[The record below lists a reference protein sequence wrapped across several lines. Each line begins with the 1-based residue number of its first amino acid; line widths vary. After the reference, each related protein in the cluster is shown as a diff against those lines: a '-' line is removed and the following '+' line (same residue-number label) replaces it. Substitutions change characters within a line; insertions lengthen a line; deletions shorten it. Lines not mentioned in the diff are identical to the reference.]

1 MFKKFSD
8 LFQFGQPK
16 HGVLELPRLSK
27 SESDS
32 LYEFLSKFFRGLQMN
47 DKNDVVPTMKSS
59 YCPKQG
65 MSYYIPTK
73 NGEVEIKLGKR
84 KYTKSTC

>member
-1 MFKKFSD
+1 MFNKFAD
-8 LFQFGQPK
+8 LFQYGQPK
-16 HGVLELPRLSK
+16 NGILELPRLSK

-32 LYEFLSKFFRGLQMN
+32 LHRYLSGFFRGLQNN
-47 DKNDVVPTMKSS
+47 DKNDVVPLMKTS

-65 MSYYIPTK
+65 MSYFVPTK
-73 NGEVEIKLGKR
+73 QGEIEIKLGKR